1 MSKKKEDDEPKI
13 DPATKEAWDYLME
26 VIGDYQS
33 FLGQIGDLGFSAPQ
47 VLYYRDEVQEF
58 LEELTDNPQ
67 VNYQGAYKKVLEL
80 DQILRKKSQDLVYEI
95 GHENFLQYQVIND
108 PPKKHWWW
116 WLNRVTPAPPEP
128 PKVWQFWKYEAFKSQ
143 PAPAEEPEAPPAAN
157 PQIAEMFKHTGGN
170 MYEYSPFGEEEEEQ
184 EESPESS

>member
-1 MSKKKEDDEPKI
+1 MSKKEKDDEPKI

-26 VIGDYQS
+26 VVGDYES

-67 VNYQGAYKKVLEL
+67 INYQGAYKKVLEL
-80 DQILRKKSQDLVYEI
+80 DQILRKKAQDLVNEI

-116 WLNRVTPAPPEP
+116 WLNRVTSPEP
-128 PKVWQFWKYEAFKSQ
+128 PPPKIWQFWKHEAFQLNKK
-143 PAPAEEPEAPPAAN
+143 EPTVPQGPPPAN
-157 PQIAEMFKHTGGN
+157 PQVAELFKETEGRMF
-170 MYEYSPFGEEEEEQ
+170 EYSPFGDEEEES
-184 EESPESS
+184 EETNP